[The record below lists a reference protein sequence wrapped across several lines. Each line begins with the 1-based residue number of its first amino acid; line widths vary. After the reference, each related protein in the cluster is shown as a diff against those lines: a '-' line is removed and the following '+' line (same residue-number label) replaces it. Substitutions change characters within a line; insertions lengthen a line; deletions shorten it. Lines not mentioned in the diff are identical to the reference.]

1 MEQRYAL
8 YVSPYSDQHTI
19 FKIIIWIH
27 SRDKSLAT
35 SFEHAIS
42 YKFLLLFSE
51 NKTFNE
57 IRKDMKYKE
66 AFTCFTLGKTL
77 LLQIGLNRSPK
88 KRSTTFSLLQSYSS
102 SSSFYFSYSNQCE
115 YIL

>member
-1 MEQRYAL
+1 M
-8 YVSPYSDQHTI
+8 
-19 FKIIIWIH
+19 
-27 SRDKSLAT
+27 
-35 SFEHAIS
+35 
-42 YKFLLLFSE
+42 
-51 NKTFNE
+51 
-57 IRKDMKYKE
+57 E

-102 SSSFYFSYSNQCE
+102 SSSSFYFSYSNQCE